1 MPDGYEPTPTEKALE
16 NIQNFIYQ
24 HIVEEF
30 DLLSAFVEPEGLN
43 RRDKAY
49 LKALKK
55 EHNKLSRRLKGDE
68 TFPV

>member
-1 MPDGYEPTPTEKALE
+1 MPDGYAPTATEEALV

-30 DLLSAFVEPEGLN
+30 GLISAHVEPEGLN
-43 RRDKAY
+43 RRDKSY
-49 LKALKK
+49 LRALKK
-55 EHNKLSRRLKGDE
+55 EHNRLSRRLKGDE